1 MDIRYEVVTNLSKIE
16 VRSRLEAS
24 LKNEGF
30 GILWELNMKDKL
42 QEKGLTFDRDF
53 IVLEVCNPV
62 AAKKVLDIDIS
73 AGYFL
78 PCKMAIYEEEGNL
91 VLGLIRPTT
100 LIALQ
105 ENPALESLAKEVEEA
120 LILAISNVVK

>member
-1 MDIRYEVVTNLSKIE
+1 MDIRYEVVTNLTKTE
-16 VRSRLEAS
+16 VRSELETS
-24 LKNEGF
+24 LKEEGF

-42 QEKGLTFDRDF
+42 QEKGLEFDRDF
-53 IVLEVCNPV
+53 VVLEVCNPM

-78 PCKMAIYEEEGNL
+78 PCKMTIYEEKGNQ
-91 VLGLIRPTT
+91 VLGLILPTT

-105 ENPALESLAKEVEEA
+105 ENPALKSLAEEVEEA
-120 LILAISNVVK
+120 LIRAINNVVK

>member
-1 MDIRYEVVTNLSKIE
+1 MDIRYEVVTNLSKME
-16 VRSRLEAS
+16 VRSKLEAS
-24 LKNEGF
+24 LKEEGF

-42 QEKGLTFDRDF
+42 QEKGIEFDRDF

-78 PCKMAIYEEEGNL
+78 PCKMAIYEEKGNW
-91 VLGLIRPTT
+91 VLGLIKPTD

-105 ENPALESLAKEVEEA
+105 ENPALIPLAKEVEEA